1 MGNAIVRKLLSA
13 GAALVAAGLIAGG
26 AWYVLTRPGHPFD
39 DARACTGA
47 DLRLADELA
56 LTGLPLPPNAHDVH
70 YITHATAPTG
80 SAKLVVGFRSTGP
93 AMRTWLLTHSIVPTT
108 GIDTLNDAYPVGD
121 VGTGADSPGVCG
133 GLPPITAPGVDILT
147 PHTSPEGTPET
158 VEVALQLDG
167 KKIRPTTEV
176 FLTVLA
182 GRQGA

>member
-1 MGNAIVRKLLSA
+1 MRKLLSA
-13 GAALVAAGLIAGG
+13 GAALAVAGLIAGG

-39 DARACTGA
+39 DARACPGT

-56 LTGLPLPPNAHDVH
+56 LTGLPLPRDAHDVH
-70 YITHATAPTG
+70 YLAHASAPTG

-93 AMRTWLLTHSIVPTT
+93 VMRTWLLANHLVPAPD
-108 GIDTLNDAYPVGD
+108 IDTLRDSYPVGD
-121 VGTGADSPGVCG
+121 VGPGADSPGVCG

-147 PHTSPEGTPET
+147 PHPSPEGTQQT
-158 VEVALQLDG
+158 VEVTLQMDAQN
-167 KKIRPTTEV
+167 IRPTTEV